1 MGFLNWLTDKG
12 KTPTSIAEGARRSFT
27 DWEESK
33 RRAAEALQSKIGLA
47 EGGVVA
53 AQEASDAALAELRA
67 QAARGMASQFQAAGR
82 RAAGGGTLAALGQ
95 AGLDTSRAVSAQRTQ
110 DEARIQAAKMAA
122 ADLTA
127 TTELEIAD
135 LTDSQRAAEEQMDAI
150 RAGAPEA
157 DTWGKNM
164 DRVRYYQERIR
175 HVADPIVRRLIEA
188 EIRLA
193 REAGTFF

>member
-1 MGFLNWLTDKG
+1 MAFTSG
-12 KTPTSIAEGARRSFT
+12 KTSTSISEGALRSYT

-33 RRAAEALQSKIGLA
+33 RAAAVALQSKIGLA
-47 EGGVVA
+47 EGGVTL
-53 AQEASDAALAELRA
+53 AQEASDKALAELRA

-110 DEARIQAAKMAA
+110 DEARIQAARMAA

-150 RAGAPEA
+150 RAGQPPP
-157 DTWGKNM
+157 DRIGKNM
-164 DRVRYYQERIR
+164 DRVRYYQERIK
-175 HVADPIVRRLIEA
+175 HVADPIVRQLILA